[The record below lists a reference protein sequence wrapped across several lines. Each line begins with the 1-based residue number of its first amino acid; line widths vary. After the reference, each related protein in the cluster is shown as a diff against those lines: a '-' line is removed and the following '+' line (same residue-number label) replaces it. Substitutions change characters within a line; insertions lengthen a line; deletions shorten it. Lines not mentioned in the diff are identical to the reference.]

1 MATVRKTMNKLIV
14 YWFVLSL
21 LKKKNTGG
29 YE

>member
-21 LKKKNTGG
+21 LKKNTGG